1 MTSVKLLKL
10 FAVSL
15 MAWGFLFSCATQEK
29 DLNTAEGLFAYAKE
43 FQDAERYE
51 VALTK
56 YADVRNKFPYSNLA
70 TEAEL
75 AIADVHYMRE
85 SYTESEV
92 AYQNFRDL
100 HPKHPKSDYVLY
112 RIAMSYYMQLPET
125 IDRDLNVG
133 KDAIYHFSELIKLYP
148 KSEYIVDSKTK
159 RDEIYSRLAQ
169 KEIYIADFYFKQEKY
184 SSALRRYESTL
195 NKFPGLGFDPRAHFG
210 AAKCAQALADKK
222 KQDLHAQALKTKYP
236 NSDEARMLKSEGL

>member
-1 MTSVKLLKL
+1 MTSVKSLKL
-10 FAVSL
+10 FVVSL
-15 MAWGFLFSCATQEK
+15 MAMAVLFSCASKEK

-56 YADVRNKFPYSNLA
+56 YADVRNKFPYSSLA

-75 AIADVHYMRE
+75 AIADVHYARE
-85 SYTESEV
+85 SYPESEI

-100 HPKHPKSDYVLY
+100 HPKHAKSAYVLY

-125 IDRDLNVG
+125 IDRDLTVG
-133 KDAIYHFSELIKLYP
+133 KDAIYHFGELVKLYP
-148 KSEYIVDSKTK
+148 QSEYVTDSKIK
-159 RDEIYSRLAQ
+159 RDEVISRLGQ

-195 NKFPGLGFDPRAHFG
+195 VKYPGLGFDPRAHFG
-210 AAKCAQALADKK
+210 AAKCAKKLADQKTLD
-222 KQDLHAQALKTKYP
+222 QHMQILKTKYP
-236 NSDEARMLKSEGL
+236 NSDEARLLTSEGL